1 MKINTLDFNAQNL
14 RREILN
20 LAVRGKL
27 VQQESDDGFTVALL
41 DKVKLEKE
49 KLIKEK
55 KIKKSKPL
63 PEITEDEKPFDI
75 PDNWEWVR
83 FGDIGNIVSGGTPK
97 KAEKAYW
104 EDGNIP
110 WITPA
115 TMSKTQDSVIFNS
128 EDIKTINRL
137 GLAHSSAQLIPAGSI
152 VVSSRAPIGYVNI
165 VPFNYSTNQGC
176 KSVNTF
182 TNIYNKYVYYAIKY
196 AVPDMYRR
204 ASGTTFKEISGTKFG
219 ETVIPLPPLAE
230 QKRIATKIS
239 QLFDQIDKIES
250 ASQQYIELQ
259 SSLRSKLLDVAM
271 RGKLVKQD
279 FSDEPVSVLLDEIK
293 SEKDRLVKEKRI
305 RNSKPLPE
313 ITDNEK
319 PYDIPNNWEWV
330 RLGDIIVT
338 INGDRG
344 KNYPGKK
351 YWQSTGRPFLN
362 AACLTSGKY
371 IDKAKFNYISDERYE
386 LLRSGFVNSD
396 DILYCIRGSLGKVGM
411 VNIDDGA
418 IASSLIIIR
427 KIIADQNMEFL
438 YYLLCSSINGM
449 FIKNHRNGTA
459 QPNIPGRDLLKMV
472 VPLPP
477 LEEQKRI
484 VDKLEKIFAYL

>member
-1 MKINTLDFNAQNL
+1 MKINTSDFDAQALRDRILDLATRGRLVPQNSKD
-14 RREILN
+14 EPASIL
-20 LAVRGKL
+20 L
-27 VQQESDDGFTVALL
+27 
-41 DKVKLEKE
+41 
-49 KLIKEK
+49 K
-55 KIKKSKPL
+55 KIKLEREKLVKAKRIRKSESL
-63 PEITEDEKPFDI
+63 PEVTDNEKPFNI
-75 PDNWEWVR
+75 PNSWEWTKLGNVVVLKNGKTPR
-83 FGDIGNIVSGGTPK
+83 KEDIHNSGQYPYFKVKDMNNNELYMKKVENYVGEQYKSKIMPK
-97 KAEKAYW
+97 NTIIFPKNGGAVLTAKKR
-104 EDGNIP
+104 IL
-110 WITPA
+110 I
-115 TMSKTQDSVIFNS
+115 QDSLVDLNTGGIIPPADCDSMYIFYLFSSLN
-128 EDIKTINRL
+128 IKEYVKGSAVPTINSKKL
-137 GLAHSSAQLIPAGSI
+137 
-152 VVSSRAPIGYVNI
+152 
-165 VPFNYSTNQGC
+165 
-176 KSVNTF
+176 
-182 TNIYNKYVYYAIKY
+182 
-196 AVPDMYRR
+196 
-204 ASGTTFKEISGTKFG
+204 KETL
-219 ETVIPLPPLAE
+219 IPLPPLAE
-230 QKRIATKIS
+230 QKRIADKIS
-239 QLFDQIDKIES
+239 QLFEQIDKIES
-250 ASQQYIELQ
+250 ASQQYTELQ